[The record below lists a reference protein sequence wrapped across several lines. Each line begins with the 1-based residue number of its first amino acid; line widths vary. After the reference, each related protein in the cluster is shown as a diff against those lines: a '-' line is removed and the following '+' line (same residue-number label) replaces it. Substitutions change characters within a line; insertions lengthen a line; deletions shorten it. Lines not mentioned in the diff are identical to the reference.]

1 MFFYELAYSIVIV
14 IISCYIAGYFFDFFK
29 AVTHCNSVS
38 CHADKT
44 FVVHAVAKAHDLCFL
59 QHFHAA
65 DVFFELA
72 LHGNDF
78 ADGLQEVGGNHGDLV
93 DVGHRYIP
101 AQQLRHGEDGAG
113 DQLLQLILGDA
124 DGVAGADVG
133 QVGVFVGGFGAD
145 GEGSV
150 AGADGDL
157 EVVVHHHGDGA
168 FGQAADDVAEELGQD
183 AFAAVADIGIDV
195 IGDGG
200 FHIVAGEGQTG
211 TRPAEDTLDGAE
223 GALLGHRPGGNV
235 QSLKE
240 GIFFTGKTHGG
251 SPSFVR

>member
-1 MFFYELAYSIVIV
+1 MLAAQGEAHGIVGI
-14 IISCYIAGYFFDFFK
+14 GEDFF
-29 AVTHCNSVS
+29 H
-38 CHADKT
+38 
-44 FVVHAVAKAHDLCFL
+44 FL
-59 QHFHAA
+59 QAR
-65 DVFFELA
+65 
-72 LHGNDF
+72 
-78 ADGLQEVGGNHGDLV
+78 GGNHEAQVPSGGLLGVVGSPCQPEAVHGHGGDGIVGNLKLDAVVDGPGLV
-93 DVGHRYIP
+93 I
-101 AQQLRHGEDGAG
+101 RHGEDGAG

-133 QVGVFVGGFGAD
+133 KVGVFVGRFCAD

-183 AFAAVADIGIDV
+183 ALTAVADIGIDV

-211 TRPAEDTLDGAE
+211 TGPAEDTLDGAE

-251 SPSFVR
+251 SPSFVRIKIYIYISEV